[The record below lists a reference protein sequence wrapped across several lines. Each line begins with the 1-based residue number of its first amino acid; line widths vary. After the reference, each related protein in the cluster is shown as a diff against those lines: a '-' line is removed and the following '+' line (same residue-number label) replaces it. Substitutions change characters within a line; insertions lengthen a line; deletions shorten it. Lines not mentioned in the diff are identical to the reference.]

1 MNKIFL
7 ITILLSYVFI
17 SCEDE
22 IITPTEKI
30 YGIQGTILD
39 TSGNELN
46 GVKVYCLFN
55 YSYVPLESS
64 IPLSAL
70 NNSDSVFTNQLY
82 QNFPNPVFNE
92 TFVRFSVDSKSTISL
107 ELKSNI
113 DNNIYYS
120 YKDTLDYGLY
130 QHYLGDLAQN
140 TQLKN
145 GIYSYKLKSN
155 SFTGNEFEDNKELIL
170 VGTENKPNSI
180 SDKYGKYTFNSEEA
194 FIGDTIKVCN
204 EYDPSNIYDKI
215 IDDYIFLLFKKE
227 GYHDKIIGVYMYP
240 DVIYTQDIV
249 LEGESNK

>member
-1 MNKIFL
+1 MFL
-7 ITILLSYVFI
+7 LWMFI

-22 IITPTEKI
+22 IIIPTEKI
-30 YGIQGTILD
+30 YGIQGTIID
-39 TSGNELN
+39 TAGNVLN

-64 IPLSAL
+64 IRLPAL
-70 NNSDSVFTNQLY
+70 NISDSVFTNQLY

-92 TFVRFSVDSKSTISL
+92 TFVRFSLESKSTISL

-120 YKDTLDYGLY
+120 YKDTLNYGLY
-130 QHYLGDLAQN
+130 QHYLGDLSQN
-140 TQLKN
+140 SQLKN
-145 GIYSYKLKSN
+145 GIYSYKLKLN
-155 SFTGNEFEDNKELIL
+155 SFTGNKYEDNKELIL

-204 EYDPSNIYDKI
+204 EYDPSHIYDQI
-215 IDDYIFLLFKKE
+215 IDDYIFLLFNKE
-227 GYHDKIIGVYMYP
+227 GYQDKIIGVYMYP

-249 LEGESNK
+249 LEGGSNK